1 MGAFPSKLAPMTERT
16 IPKLWRDA
24 VTAGRQ
30 RPAYLVEADDGWKEV
45 SWAEAGQRVDELAY
59 GLLSLGLRRGDVFG
73 ILGATRLEWALF
85 DFALALVGGVT
96 APVYA
101 TSSARDCAYVLAH
114 AGALGVLVEDEEQER
129 KIAETRAELPQLR
142 HVLTFG
148 GLDELAAR
156 GREYAAAN
164 AGAVVEAAATVLE
177 DDLYTFIYTSGTTGP
192 PKGCRILHRN
202 YYEMAAVVDRLD
214 DVVVEDDVILLY
226 LPLAHNFG
234 RLMHLIGP
242 RAGVTIAF
250 CPDPYRV
257 ADALPVVRPTLF
269 PSVPRIFEKLHA
281 ALVAGFDEQTG
292 LKRGLVRWA
301 LRVGR
306 RASERREAGRPLP
319 PLLALQ
325 HALAARLVYSKV
337 QERLGGRLRIG
348 VSGGA
353 PLAPEIARFL
363 HALDVLV
370 LEGYGLT
377 ECTSAATV
385 NRPARFRFG
394 TVGPALPEVELRVA
408 DDGELLVRGPTV
420 FAGYH
425 EDEAATRAVL
435 SDDGWLRTG
444 DIASID
450 DDGFVRITDRKKD
463 IIVTA
468 GGKNV
473 APQNLENELKSS
485 RFVSQALV
493 VGDGRPYVGALIT
506 LDEAE
511 VDKWRAGGGGDVEAL
526 VGELVDRVNADRS
539 RFERIRRFVVL
550 PRDFTAEAGELTP
563 TLKLRRR
570 VCEQHFADEIE
581 RLYS

>member
-1 MGAFPSKLAPMTERT
+1 
-16 IPKLWRDA
+16 
-24 VTAGRQ
+24 
-30 RPAYLVEADDGWKEV
+30 
-45 SWAEAGQRVDELAY
+45 
-59 GLLSLGLRRGDVFG
+59 
-73 ILGATRLEWALF
+73 
-85 DFALALVGGVT
+85 
-96 APVYA
+96 
-101 TSSARDCAYVLAH
+101 
-114 AGALGVLVEDEEQER
+114 
-129 KIAETRAELPQLR
+129 
-142 HVLTFG
+142 
-148 GLDELAAR
+148 
-156 GREYAAAN
+156 
-164 AGAVVEAAATVLE
+164 
-177 DDLYTFIYTSGTTGP
+177 
-192 PKGCRILHRN
+192 
-202 YYEMAAVVDRLD
+202 
-214 DVVVEDDVILLY
+214 
-226 LPLAHNFG
+226 
-234 RLMHLIGP
+234 
-242 RAGVTIAF
+242 
-250 CPDPYRV
+250 
-257 ADALPVVRPTLF
+257 
-269 PSVPRIFEKLHA
+269 
-281 ALVAGFDEQTG
+281 
-292 LKRGLVRWA
+292 
-301 LRVGR
+301 VGR
-306 RASERREAGRPLP
+306 RAGERREAGRPLP

>member
-1 MGAFPSKLAPMTERT
+1 
-16 IPKLWRDA
+16 
-24 VTAGRQ
+24 
-30 RPAYLVEADDGWKEV
+30 
-45 SWAEAGQRVDELAY
+45 
-59 GLLSLGLRRGDVFG
+59 
-73 ILGATRLEWALF
+73 
-85 DFALALVGGVT
+85 
-96 APVYA
+96 
-101 TSSARDCAYVLAH
+101 
-114 AGALGVLVEDEEQER
+114 
-129 KIAETRAELPQLR
+129 
-142 HVLTFG
+142 VLTFA

-164 AGAVVEAAATVLE
+164 PGALEEAAAAVLE

-242 RAGVTIAF
+242 RAGVSIAF

-257 ADALPVVRPTLF
+257 ADALPAVRPTLF